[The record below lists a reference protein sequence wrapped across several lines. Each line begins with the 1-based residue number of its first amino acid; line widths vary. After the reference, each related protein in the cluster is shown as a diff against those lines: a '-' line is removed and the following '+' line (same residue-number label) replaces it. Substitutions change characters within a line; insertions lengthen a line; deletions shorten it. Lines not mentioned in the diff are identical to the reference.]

1 MVVEEKKEEPQPKPK
16 PKKPLPMDFDSEAA
30 FIEWVDRQPID
41 GKDCSVLKESHVD
54 VTPDS
59 WFYRVA
65 LKSRCLQPVTYAIAM
80 TREDWSVNM
89 ALAYP
94 DILIDGC
101 HLSAEN
107 PALVECLIRLNHGHP
122 VTGW

>member
-1 MVVEEKKEEPQPKPK
+1 
-16 PKKPLPMDFDSEAA
+16 MDFDSEAA
-30 FIEWVDRQPID
+30 FVEWVDKQAID
-41 GKDCSVLKESHVD
+41 GTDCSVLKEKHFD

-80 TREDWSVNM
+80 TPDDWTVNL

-94 DILIDGC
+94 DILVDGC
-101 HLSAEN
+101 HFSKEN
-107 PALVECLIRLNHGHP
+107 PDLIECLIRLTPDHP
-122 VTGW
+122 VTGWQTKPGS